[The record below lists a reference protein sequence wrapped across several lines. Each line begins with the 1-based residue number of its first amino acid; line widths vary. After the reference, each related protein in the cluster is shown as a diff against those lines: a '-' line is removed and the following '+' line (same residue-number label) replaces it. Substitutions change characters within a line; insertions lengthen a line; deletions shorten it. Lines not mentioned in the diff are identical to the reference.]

1 MAVMIPS
8 ARPAPTESRRLSE
21 TRKAAIFGV
30 MLLTLAVAAALLI
43 ELSTLTKCSR
53 TSSGAPLR
61 WSRS

>member
-21 TRKAAIFGV
+21 TRKAAIGV
-30 MLLTLAVAAALLI
+30 MLLTLALAAALLI